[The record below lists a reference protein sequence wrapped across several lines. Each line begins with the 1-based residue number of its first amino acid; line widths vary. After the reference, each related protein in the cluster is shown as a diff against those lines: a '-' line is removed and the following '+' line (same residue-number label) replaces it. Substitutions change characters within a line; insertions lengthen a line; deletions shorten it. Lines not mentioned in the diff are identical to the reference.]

1 MKVNIVKLSQWRIPR
16 SFVEQWMDDVAKE
29 LSKLTHHKC
38 SKLSITVA
46 FVTRAKIHKL
56 NKQFRSKD
64 KPTDILSFEG
74 FSEEDL
80 GELVLCGDIVDKQA
94 RENGHSSREELG
106 YLLIHGLLHL
116 LGYDHEKSRK
126 QEKVMFAIQDEIFDI
141 LRNRYFGDRG

>member
-1 MKVNIVKLSQWRIPR
+1 MN
-16 SFVEQWMDDVAKE
+16 DVAKE

-38 SKLSITVA
+38 SQSSLTVA
-46 FVTRAKIHKL
+46 FVSKKQIHKL
-56 NKQFRSKD
+56 NKQFRAKD

-74 FSEEDL
+74 FSEDEL
-80 GELVLCGDIVDKQA
+80 GELVLCGDIVNRQSKEHGLSA
-94 RENGHSSREELG
+94 KEELG

-126 QEKVMFAIQDEIFDI
+126 QEKVMFALQDEIFDI